1 MQKRKNN
8 LTPIVVIVAVC
19 FGLIVG
25 GFVSLSKA
33 NNESI
38 KVEAGGVL
46 NIYNDIRD
54 AVGGMLGGTTNFDD
68 LEVDSLTSS
77 GAISGTSI
85 TGTGASTVGGALT
98 VSGETSVKGFTQGGG
113 VYELA
118 TSTGTT
124 VLTEADLL
132 AYNYIRMMVNTG
144 TTAALTFPAT
154 STMTTLIP
162 NAGDSRD
169 FCIENATSST
179 MALTITAGTGIRLVA
194 STNAMDVIDETEVS
208 CITFIRESDT
218 DVLGVMTDELVDVD

>member
-1 MQKRKNN
+1 MKKNN

-25 GFVSLSKA
+25 GFISLTKA
-33 NNESI
+33 DNEAIS
-38 KVEAGGVL
+38 VEAGGVL
-46 NIYNDIRD
+46 NIYNDIRS

-77 GAISGTSI
+77 GAISGT
-85 TGTGASTVGGALT
+85 TVGGTNATFSGTLD
-98 VSGETSVKGFTQGGG
+98 VSGETVVEGLTSGNG
-113 VYELA
+113 VFNLA

-124 VLTEADLL
+124 VLTEANLL

-144 TTAALTFPAT
+144 STAALTFPAT
-154 STMTTLIP
+154 STMTTLLP

-179 MALTITAGTGIRLVA
+179 MALTITAGAGIRLVA

-218 DVLGVMTDELVDVD
+218 DILGVMTDELVDVD